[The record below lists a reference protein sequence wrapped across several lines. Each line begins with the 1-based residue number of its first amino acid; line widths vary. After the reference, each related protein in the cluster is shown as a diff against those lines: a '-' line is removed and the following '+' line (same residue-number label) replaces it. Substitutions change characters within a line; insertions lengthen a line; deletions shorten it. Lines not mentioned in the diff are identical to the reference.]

1 MTAKKRI
8 PVPAWALERMERYC
22 QSQAITIQALLEA
35 VAAGLPEV
43 EL

>member
-8 PVPAWALERMERYC
+8 PVSDWALERMERYC